1 MKSSRLFFLR
11 EFISSFHTTGAIAP
25 SGKLLARR
33 MTEPLESLPGPRRI
47 LEAGPGTGVFSSR
60 ILSMLRPEDEFILCE
75 INPEFAAFLKRRLK
89 DDPMWAGR
97 SGQVRV
103 ECADVRE
110 FFAPGSFD
118 FVISGLPLNN
128 FSPDFVREL
137 LDGFVGS
144 LSPWGV
150 YTFFEYQA
158 IRTLKRRF
166 APRATA
172 RRMTAIQEAVDSLK
186 LRGEVK
192 RIPVYLNTPPAYA
205 YVVKPHVKS

>member
-11 EFISSFHTTGAIAP
+11 EFVSSFHTTGAIAP
-25 SGKLLARR
+25 SGRRLATK

-47 LEAGPGTGVFSSR
+47 LEAGPGTGVFSTR
-60 ILSMLRPEDEFILCE
+60 ILSMLGPEDEFILCE
-75 INPEFAAFLKRRLK
+75 INPEFAGFLRKRLQ
-89 DDPMWAGR
+89 DDPIWRAR
-97 SGQVRV
+97 ASQVRV
-103 ECADVRE
+103 ECGDVRNL
-110 FFAPGSFD
+110 FSSGAFD

-128 FSPDFVREL
+128 FSPEFVREL

-144 LSPWGV
+144 LSPGGV
-150 YTFFEYQA
+150 HTFFEYQA

-172 RRMTAIQEAVDSLK
+172 LRMTAIQEAVDSLQ
-186 LRGEVK
+186 LRGEVR